1 MAQKIQISI
10 IFFSTFIFLTTCQ
23 TTIKDEDNT
32 VKDEADAVQLENTQ
46 IEKKVISEQI
56 QNETNKPLAQK
67 DGKTSWISN
76 LGVALK
82 KWFLRWLGLVFIL
95 LIIISFV
102 LSSWLCYLIVKNDTF
117 KSNKYSRE
125 HRRLLKMS

>member
-32 VKDEADAVQLENTQ
+32 VKDGADAVQLENTQ

-95 LIIISFV
+95 LIIISFA
-102 LSSWLCYLIVKNDTF
+102 LSSWLSYLIVKNDTF